1 MHSSMVNGDSGFSK
15 MASDYD
21 EWLKYLDSLL
31 DDEKK
36 PSNRCPGIEYFLIRE
51 NDDKLIGEIPF
62 FIEDANQIYWIYSKI
77 ILIFGTIFPIELFG
91 KFIQKLLKYSPVFVT
106 TYGPA
111 KLFVHFNYIDFI
123 KLFGFQILYIE
134 VIYFIALKIYKK
146 GVRKLNVNG
155 G

>member
-1 MHSSMVNGDSGFSK
+1 

-21 EWLKYLDSLL
+21 GWLKYLDSLL

-77 ILIFGTIFPIELFG
+77 ILIFGLV
-91 KFIQKLLKYSPVFVT
+91 KVML
-106 TYGPA
+106 
-111 KLFVHFNYIDFI
+111 
-123 KLFGFQILYIE
+123 
-134 VIYFIALKIYKK
+134 
-146 GVRKLNVNG
+146 
-155 G
+155 